1 MPLCKFPPIRVN
13 HVGIA
18 QGCDEDVIVIDME
31 PTKTP
36 EEGLK
41 LEFGRYKAEASGR
54 YIVMAPLL
62 FTAAMVI
69 IAGVNVSA

>member
-1 MPLCKFPPIRVN
+1 
-13 HVGIA
+13 
-18 QGCDEDVIVIDME
+18 ME
-31 PTKTP
+31 PTNTP

-54 YIVMAPLL
+54 YTVTAPLL